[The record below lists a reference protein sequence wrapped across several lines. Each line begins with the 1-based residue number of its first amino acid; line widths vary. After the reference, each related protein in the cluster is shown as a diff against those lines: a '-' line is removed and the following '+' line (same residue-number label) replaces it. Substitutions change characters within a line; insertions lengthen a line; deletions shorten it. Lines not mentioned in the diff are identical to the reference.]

1 MEKVLKTSKRETS
14 KFVEE
19 FNKNKISN
27 ALSASCKKAGKFFKK
42 NQK

>member
-1 MEKVLKTSKRETS
+1 MEKVLKTSKRETP

-19 FNKNKISN
+19 FNKNKVSN
-27 ALSASCKKAGKFFKK
+27 SLSASFKKAGKLFKK

>member
-1 MEKVLKTSKRETS
+1 MKKNLKKSKKETP

-27 ALSASCKKAGKFFKK
+27 ALSASCKKAGKLFKK